1 MSLDA
6 QLLAA
11 LRAADD
17 GYITAPELSHRL
29 GVARATVV
37 RHIEELRS
45 LGYDIQHQPSFGYRL
60 AASPDILFA
69 EDIQHRLGRTMI
81 GRHVLVY
88 EKTASTND
96 LVEKLALDG
105 AAEGVVVFAESQTR
119 GRGRMGR
126 SWASPRGKGLWFST
140 LLRPKLPLSS
150 VARLAIAASV
160 AIARAIHKQTGLAAG
175 IKWPN
180 DVFITGRKCAGI
192 LAEMRTE
199 LDAIKFV
206 ILGIGLDVNCDAG
219 DFPPEVRK
227 IATSLKIE
235 MEMDQNTSAVAA
247 VSDRRRGDATTEI
260 GGQRPPLQDS
270 INRGDLAVA
279 LLRELDRAYRLASGD
294 DGFDEIRREWG
305 RLSSTLGKR
314 VALQIGPHR
323 LEGFAQALDEDGSLL
338 VRCDNGRIEHVVSGD
353 VMMEK

>member
-11 LRAADD
+11 FRAADD
-17 GYITAPELSHRL
+17 GYITASELGHRL
-29 GVARATVV
+29 GVARATVG

-45 LGYDIQHQPSFGYRL
+45 LGYDIQHQPSLGYRL
-60 AASPDILFA
+60 AAAPDILFA
-69 EDIQHRLGRTMI
+69 EDIQHRLGKAVI
-81 GRHVLVY
+81 GRQVLVY

-96 LVEKLALDG
+96 LIERLALDG
-105 AAEGVVVFAESQTR
+105 AAEGAVVFAESQTR

-150 VARLAIAASV
+150 VARLTIAASV
-160 AIARAIHKQTGLAAG
+160 AIARAIQQQTGLAAE

-180 DVFITGRKCAGI
+180 DVFIAGRKCAGI
-192 LAEMRTE
+192 LAELRTE

-206 ILGIGLDVNCDAG
+206 ILGIGLDVNCDAA

-235 MEMDQNTSAVAA
+235 MDH
-247 VSDRRRGDATTEI
+247 
-260 GGQRPPLQDS
+260 DS
-270 INRGDLAVA
+270 INRGDFAVV
-279 LLRELDRAYRLASGD
+279 LLRELDRAYGLAGGD

>member
-1 MSLDA
+1 MSVDA
-6 QLLAA
+6 LLLAA
-11 LRAADD
+11 FRAADD

-29 GVARATVV
+29 GVARATVG

-45 LGYDIQHQPSFGYRL
+45 LGFDIQHQPSLGYRL

-69 EDIQHRLGRTMI
+69 EDIQHRLGKTVI
-81 GRHVLVY
+81 GRQVLVY

-96 LVEKLALDG
+96 FVEKLALDG

-140 LLRPKLPLSS
+140 LLRPKLSLSS
-150 VARLAIAASV
+150 VARLTIAASV
-160 AIARAIHKQTGLAAG
+160 AIVRAIREQTGLAAE

-180 DVFITGRKCAGI
+180 DIFIAGRKCAGI
-192 LAEMRTE
+192 LAELRTE

-227 IATSLKIE
+227 TATSLK
-235 MEMDQNTSAVAA
+235 MELAKQE
-247 VSDRRRGDATTEI
+247 REPI
-260 GGQRPPLQDS
+260 L
-270 INRGDLAVA
+270 RGDLAVA
-279 LLRELDRAYRLASGD
+279 LLRELNRAYGLAGND

-323 LEGFAQALDEDGSLL
+323 LEGFAQALD
-338 VRCDNGRIEHVVSGD
+338 
-353 VMMEK
+353 

>member
-11 LRAADD
+11 FRAADD
-17 GYITAPELSHRL
+17 GHITAAELSSQL
-29 GVARATVV
+29 GVARATIS
-37 RHIEELRS
+37 RHIEELHS
-45 LGYDIQHQPSFGYRL
+45 LGYDIQHQPSLGYRL

-69 EDIQHRLGRTMI
+69 EDIQHRLDKTVI
-81 GRHVLVY
+81 GRQVLVY
-88 EKTASTND
+88 EQTASTND

-126 SWASPRGKGLWFST
+126 LWSSPRGKGLWFSA
-140 LLRPKLPLSS
+140 LLRPKLPMSS
-150 VARLAIAASV
+150 VARLTIAASV
-160 AIARAIHKQTGLAAG
+160 AIARAIQQQTGLAAE

-180 DVFITGRKCAGI
+180 DVFIAGRKCAGI
-192 LAEMRTE
+192 LAELRTE
-199 LDAIKFV
+199 MDAIKFV
-206 ILGIGLDVNCDAG
+206 ILGIGLDVNCDTS

-227 IATSLKIE
+227 VATSLK
-235 MEMDQNTSAVAA
+235 MELAKQE
-247 VSDRRRGDATTEI
+247 REPI
-260 GGQRPPLQDS
+260 L
-270 INRGDLAVA
+270 RGDLAVA
-279 LLRELDRAYRLASGD
+279 LLQELNRACRLANSD

-305 RLSSTLGKR
+305 QLSSTLGKR